1 VAAPRVNG
9 PGDAARTSAQQ
20 PYRSGRDGGTIQT
33 RREEIPMSII
43 DTPADDDESVADLYA
58 ADIADLGYV
67 PSHTRVMAVNPE
79 ATRVF
84 QQLARTIVSQLG
96 LRNYELATLAA
107 AAAIGSPACLYAHGR
122 KSLKVFDEDQL
133 ARISRDYHDAGL
145 SEADVALMDFAA
157 KLSRDSAS
165 MTDADSLRLRD
176 AGFTD
181 REIVDIA
188 LAASLRNYFSRAL
201 HALAVDVDVPPGLS
215 PRLTEALTLN

>member
-1 VAAPRVNG
+1 
-9 PGDAARTSAQQ
+9 
-20 PYRSGRDGGTIQT
+20 
-33 RREEIPMSII
+33 MSII
-43 DTPADDDESVADLYA
+43 ETPPDDDEDVADLYA
-58 ADIADLGYV
+58 ADIADLGYI

-107 AAAIGSPACLYAHGR
+107 AAAIGSQACLYAHGR
-122 KSLKVFDEDQL
+122 KSLKVFDEEQL
-133 ARISRDYHDAGL
+133 ARISRDHRDAGL
-145 SEADVALMDFAA
+145 SEAEVALMDFAA

-176 AGFTD
+176 VGFTD

-201 HALAVDVDVPPGLS
+201 HALAVEVDVPPGLS
-215 PRLTEALTLN
+215 PRLTEALTLP

>member
-1 VAAPRVNG
+1 
-9 PGDAARTSAQQ
+9 
-20 PYRSGRDGGTIQT
+20 
-33 RREEIPMSII
+33 MSII
-43 DTPADDDESVADLYA
+43 DTPADDDASVADLYA

-67 PSHTRVMAVNPE
+67 PSHTRAMAVNPE

-107 AAAIGSPACLYAHGR
+107 AAAIGSQACLYAHGR

-133 ARISRDYHDAGL
+133 ARISRDYRDAGL

-165 MTDADSLRLRD
+165 MTDADSLRLRE

-201 HALAVDVDVPPGLS
+201 HALAVEVDLPPGLS
-215 PRLTEALTLN
+215 PRLTEALTLDGAGGSAVQST

>member
-1 VAAPRVNG
+1 
-9 PGDAARTSAQQ
+9 
-20 PYRSGRDGGTIQT
+20 
-33 RREEIPMSII
+33 MSII
-43 DTPADDDESVADLYA
+43 DTPADDDETVADLYA

-79 ATRVF
+79 ATRAF

-107 AAAIGSPACLYAHGR
+107 AAAIGSQACLYAHGR

-145 SEADVALMDFAA
+145 SEAEVALMDFAA

-165 MTDADSLRLRD
+165 MTDADSLRLREV
-176 AGFTD
+176 GFTD

-215 PRLTEALTLN
+215 PRLTEALTLD